1 MLIGGLLGVTLTLGY
16 VFSLDFEG
24 PHGPLPPGSPSEK
37 VGGETFPHLF
47 MKGFRREDP
56 KVGFREALLERP
68 GSPSEALL
76 VAWASSG
83 SGGEMG
89 EKSSPMCV
97 WTPTRV
103 GGSVFGYV
111 AKTLA
116 AEVM

>member
-16 VFSLDFEG
+16 VFSFDFEG

-89 EKSSPMCV
+89 EKSSPMFV
-97 WTPTRV
+97 
-103 GGSVFGYV
+103 
-111 AKTLA
+111 
-116 AEVM
+116 

>member
-16 VFSLDFEG
+16 VCSFDFEG

-89 EKSSPMCV
+89 EKSSPMFV
-97 WTPTRV
+97 
-103 GGSVFGYV
+103 
-111 AKTLA
+111 
-116 AEVM
+116 